1 MQGKYPTYFV
11 IALKNLN
18 ANFSSNG
25 KENVWFSLFFKL
37 CQRLGLEFHTKQ
49 VLYCQLHSSLRNS
62 ALQKSKEPQDTQ
74 HQRSG
79 GWSPCTLANVGAE
92 CQGELLFGDVCRV
105 RTTCNLR
112 LCVYVGG
119 ADTLKWGSGNACE
132 SQWNYPR
139 GDARNARASSTKG
152 FICSSSRSH
161 VQRVHTC
168 PCQLLLQ

>member
-112 LCVYVGG
+112 LCVYVSG
-119 ADTLKWGSGNACE
+119 ADTLKWGVGEC
-132 SQWNYPR
+132 
-139 GDARNARASSTKG
+139 
-152 FICSSSRSH
+152 
-161 VQRVHTC
+161 
-168 PCQLLLQ
+168 L